1 MSPPAKKKKID
12 SSIFKE
18 QKQHWNSR
26 KSVRIAKKRRKRLRE
41 IKVCADVWLSILPC
55 FGPEENEEM
64 VVRKKDFIT
73 IQSPSRSGRRRRA
86 NLHLL
91 EGNTISYVDLNKF
104 SCFQRIRLPIALPQG
119 APPVS
124 LVGFKIISIHCI
136 TLDTDQK
143 RYCNILYKIVS
154 KLEITTF
161 SLKNRFASISRFRY
175 VDNNVIDFLLRIRQ
189 LCKSGITLKFSS
201 DNKQSIDIVSRHIMP
216 HFKSI
221 ISGLKLSNSCCV
233 AELRSHC
240 SPKILLESGQAIAL
254 YEWLHTP
261 RGDNHPKM
269 LICWFV
275 EESLEEL
282 KMNFL
287 NATTPHGLTF
297 DGVSVWR
304 GRRLREMRSNG
315 RSGNKKHWTYMV
327 PV

>member
-124 LVGFKIISIHCI
+124 LVGFKIISIH
-136 TLDTDQK
+136 
-143 RYCNILYKIVS
+143 
-154 KLEITTF
+154 
-161 SLKNRFASISRFRY
+161 Y